1 MNEFMELTQL
11 KSETERDWGKD
22 SRAYK
27 FNTKVLRAL
36 KKLDTG
42 KTGSLGPTLE
52 DIAAEAA
59 VARHVAAE
67 ALGKMKQSGILY
79 EPRLGHYRLV

>member
-1 MNEFMELTQL
+1 MELTQL

-22 SRAYK
+22 RPIHR

-42 KTGSLGPTLE
+42 GSGFLGPTLDE
-52 DIAAEAA
+52 IAAEAG
-59 VARHVAAE
+59 VERHVAAE
-67 ALGKMKQSGILY
+67 ALEKMKDSGVLY
-79 EPRLGHYRLV
+79 EPRVGHYRLV

>member
-1 MNEFMELTQL
+1 LKEFMELTQL
-11 KSETERDWGKD
+11 KTETERDWGPD
-22 SRAYK
+22 SRVHK

-42 KTGSLGPTLE
+42 QTGSLGPTLE
-52 DIAAEAA
+52 EIASEAS
-59 VARHVAAE
+59 VEPHTTAE
-67 ALGKMKQSGILY
+67 ALAKMKQSGVLY